1 MITLRYF
8 NYHFNISLSSKSQC
22 RYSNLIFKRFMMSA
36 KTKIT
41 NTDTQ
46 ICTKI
51 MQIYNE
57 YHRLEKKTPEA
68 FYAMADQLLYLS
80 PKIGQHFLGSFHP
93 KKTFS
98 IESLKEKYNIP
109 ITNPPSNMANL
120 QDFISTSHASIL
132 QKDTYYKKAEIKV
145 LTNSYAKEINKIQLA
160 QTGQKNPDYL
170 TIFYDYK
177 AERHQDYKV
186 TNFTVNKGHVT
197 LLNQTDYDLRC
208 RGIFMAYRTEYKTII
223 PIRDQLDAIYSEK
236 SLSWNQRV
244 DFAKEVLKKNLPVQS
259 EINPSLIF
267 KIPPNEKVDTIPID
281 SKYSKIFWKKKFL
294 IVWITAS
301 SIKKLSLLKVT

>member
-1 MITLRYF
+1 MLIIPNRMVLYF
-8 NYHFNISLSSKSQC
+8 TYK
-22 RYSNLIFKRFMMSA
+22 
-36 KTKIT
+36 
-41 NTDTQ
+41 
-46 ICTKI
+46 
-51 MQIYNE
+51 
-57 YHRLEKKTPEA
+57 
-68 FYAMADQLLYLS
+68 LYLS
-80 PKIGQHFLGSFHP
+80 PKIDQNFLASFHP

-170 TIFYDYK
+170 TIF
-177 AERHQDYKV
+177 
-186 TNFTVNKGHVT
+186 TVNKGHVT
-197 LLNQTDYDLRC
+197 LLNQTDYDLRY
-208 RGIFMAYRTEYKTII
+208 RRIFMAYRTEYKTII

-236 SLSWNQRV
+236 SLSWNQHV

-267 KIPPNEKVDTIPID
+267 KIPPNKKVDTIPID
-281 SKYSKIFWKKKFL
+281 SKYSKIFQKPTALSNVETTHVTLAKGI
-294 IVWITAS
+294 IVGGHEVMQGY
-301 SIKKLSLLKVT
+301 LND